1 MKNLAYLTAPFIC
14 QGWPGGTIFTQH
26 NGQIKH
32 RVSGGFTL
40 IELIASIVILGALAA
55 LSMPMLSNGF
65 RAYEATHASLL
76 TLSKLRY
83 ATERMARE
91 IREVRRDPV
100 NPSDYDIAV
109 MTATTFKF
117 KKTDGIEVTI
127 NQPANQPAQVTLA
140 YSIPNFTPPP
150 TLTDQVGNLQFQ
162 YFKENGKTE
171 TTSKSEVAFVQISL
185 SLTQGTATYPQRVR
199 VGLRN
204 KL

>member
-1 MKNLAYLTAPFIC
+1 MKNLAYLITSFTC
-14 QGWPGGTIFTQH
+14 KGWQDGGIFAQH

-32 RVSGGFTL
+32 RVSCGFTL
-40 IELIASIVILGALAA
+40 IEMVASIVILGALAA
-55 LSMPMLSNGF
+55 ISVPMLSNGF

-83 ATERMARE
+83 ATERMVRE
-91 IREVRRDPV
+91 IREVRRDPA

-117 KKTDGIEVTI
+117 KKTDGVEVTI
-127 NQPANQPAQVTLA
+127 NQPAQVTLA
-140 YSIPNFTPPP
+140 YSIPNVTPPP
-150 TLTDQVGNLQFQ
+150 TLTDQVGNLQFK
-162 YFKENGKTE
+162 YFKEDGKTE